1 MNTCTD
7 SVLPPKGRV
16 TLSTTD
22 VTRLQAWFSPSFPI
36 GAFSYSHGLEWLV
49 EAGEVRDVASLGGWI
64 EGVLRYGSGRSDAIL
79 LCAAWRAT
87 MNGAWAELQ
96 EIASLAVA
104 LQPTAERRI
113 ESLGQGTAFCTAVA
127 AAWPHPGIDHFRRAC
142 PGQIAAPIAVGVAG
156 AAHELPLDVLA
167 VASLQA
173 FAAYLVSAGVR
184 LIPLGQSDG
193 LRVTRGL
200 ETVVQDVAKEAIASG
215 LDDIGSA
222 AVLCDIASMRHELQ
236 YSRLFRS

>member
-1 MNTCTD
+1 MSTGAD
-7 SVLPPKGRV
+7 AALGPKGRIV
-16 TLSTTD
+16 LSTID
-22 VTRLQAWFSPSFPI
+22 LTRLQAWFSPSFPV

-49 EAGEVRDVASLGGWI
+49 EAREIRDAVSLGRWI
-64 EGVLRYGSGRSDAIL
+64 EGVLRYGSGRSDTIL
-79 LCAAWRAT
+79 VCAAWRAT
-87 MNGAWAELQ
+87 MDRAWAELQ
-96 EIASLAVA
+96 EIASLAGA

-113 ESLGQGTAFCTAVA
+113 ESLGQGTAFRTAVM
-127 AAWPHPGIDHFRRAC
+127 AAWPHPVLDRFRQAC
-142 PGQIAAPIAVGVAG
+142 PGQIAAPVAIGVAG
-156 AAHELPLDVLA
+156 AAHELPLDGLA
-167 VASLQA
+167 VASLQS

-200 ETVVQDVAKEAIASG
+200 ETVIQDVAREAIASG
-215 LDDIGSA
+215 LDDLGSA